1 MVEGDIKMNKNNIS
15 AIITA
20 VAVISLIT
28 GFGIYFNFY
37 SKYYHNRLSAQKQL
51 ENSVI
56 SISNKKWKYYQ
67 H

>member
-1 MVEGDIKMNKNNIS
+1 MMKKMNKDNIS

-37 SKYYHNRLSAQKQL
+37 SKYFSKLFTAKTIRKLQL
-51 ENSVI
+51 IQSL
-56 SISNKKWKYYQ
+56 NKKWRFVNLEVK
-67 H
+67 